1 MEEYKFGDTPLNYLE
16 HHGTK
21 GMKWGVRRFQN
32 KDGSLTAAGRARQR
46 LQEASDRRKARK
58 EEEARAKAD
67 KALRKKP
74 ISKLTED
81 EIRAR
86 ISRLELEKKLVD
98 LEKNTKERAEASSRV
113 KTLMSTIGKEVVK
126 PAVIN
131 AARNTLQNYLNGVGG
146 NLVKNLLKDAAGG
159 GNNNPSKKNRD
170 NKSKNGS
177 NKKPDDKQANDQ
189 NKKQNDKPNGNP
201 VNKAQKPHS
210 TEKTVDM
217 DYTETGPQRS
227 SSSSTSNSKA
237 TSVSDLYKSGY
248 RMNSISDTLKNTNSV
263 SVSDLYNSGY
273 RMSSE
278 TGKSALDRLTSSGW
292 TMRSLDDLEKYN

>member
-1 MEEYKFGDTPLNYLE
+1 MEEYKFGDTPLDELY
-16 HHGTK
+16 HHGVK

-32 KDGSLTAAGRARQR
+32 KDGSLTAAGRVRQR
-46 LQEASDRRKARK
+46 LQEASDKRKARK

-113 KTLMSTIGKEVVK
+113 KTFMSTIGKEVVK

-131 AARNTLQNYLNGVGG
+131 AARNTLQNYLNGLGG
-146 NLVKNLLKDAAGG
+146 NLVKNLLKDSSGG
-159 GNNNPSKKNRD
+159 GNNNQPKKNRD
-170 NKSKNGS
+170 KKQKNDS
-177 NKKPDDKQANDQ
+177 NKKPDDKPTNDS

-201 VNKAQKPHS
+201 VNKAQKPFS
-210 TEKTVDM
+210 TEKTVDG
-217 DYTETGPQRS
+217 DYT
-227 SSSSTSNSKA
+227 
-237 TSVSDLYKSGY
+237 
-248 RMNSISDTLKNTNSV
+248 
-263 SVSDLYNSGY
+263 
-273 RMSSE
+273 E